1 MQWLYCYEFQVVIYC
16 ALEEAF
22 DKIHTPLTLNHSL
35 QDTFT
40 HSFFCFK
47 PFEASFS
54 THIYKY
60 TDAFNVIL
68 LFTPSVYYYHLKLT
82 SKHFNLYLCLLS
94 LDFKLLSADSSCSSC
109 MFVSS
114 LQASCVPAHVC
125 LHMLCRCVCGLF
137 CRCIKY

>member
-1 MQWLYCYEFQVVIYC
+1 MVIYC

-47 PFEASFS
+47 PFEVSFS
-54 THIYKY
+54 THTHIYKY

-68 LFTPSVYYYHLKLT
+68 LFTPSVYYYHLNLLQNISTSVFASSPSTSSFSQLT
-82 SKHFNLYLCLLS
+82 QAAQVACLCLRYRHRV
-94 LDFKLLSADSSCSSC
+94 FLL
-109 MFVSS
+109 
-114 LQASCVPAHVC
+114 HVC
-125 LHMLCRCVCGLF
+125 LHMLCLCVCGLF